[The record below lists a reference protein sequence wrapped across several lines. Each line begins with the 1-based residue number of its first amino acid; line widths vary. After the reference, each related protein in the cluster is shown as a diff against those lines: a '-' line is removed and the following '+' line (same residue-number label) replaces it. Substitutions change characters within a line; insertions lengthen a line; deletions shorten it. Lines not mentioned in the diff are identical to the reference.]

1 MELSEAFGKF
11 FPSAMP
17 VQEEPQPKP
26 VVQEPVEPV
35 VPKRKPQKQKTKPV
49 ERELGF
55 SKRYLGMSDISEI
68 DPRFYMINI
77 QIAQDDCHLICV
89 FLLVLILSFL
99 LTKKN

>member
-17 VQEEPQPKP
+17 VQEEPQPTP
-26 VVQEPVEPV
+26 VVQEPV